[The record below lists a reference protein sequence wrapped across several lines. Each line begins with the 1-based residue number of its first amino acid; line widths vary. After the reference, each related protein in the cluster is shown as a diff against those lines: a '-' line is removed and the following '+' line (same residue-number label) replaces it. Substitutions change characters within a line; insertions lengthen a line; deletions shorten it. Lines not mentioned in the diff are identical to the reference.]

1 MLTCSI
7 DGDLKCPTLTAHCAN
22 EHPTRL
28 ACLSYRWS
36 QCRRSL
42 LTCASNIEAS
52 HFWHEQFSRSR
63 LWASGIPQG
72 SSPPRCQSNRCW
84 TVGIWWSARHNRPQ
98 PVLHLS
104 SQLRSCLIHRDKF
117 DKSLAMWVQW
127 CLMPS
132 RKPRCFWSKN
142 ADISSLKT
150 SSGSSSQRRIIPHD
164 HRDHGC
170 LKKILVP
177 IMSLTLLNL
186 GGRRGKRKLG

>member
-1 MLTCSI
+1 MLELQVKSVPKKSPDLCIKYRGLAFLTWTVFEVQTLGF
-7 DGDLKCPTLTAHCAN
+7 GD
-22 EHPTRL
+22 PTRIQPT
-28 ACLSYRWS
+28 SVS
-36 QCRRSL
+36 
-42 LTCASNIEAS
+42 
-52 HFWHEQFSRSR
+52 EQQMLISRF
-63 LWASGIPQG
+63 
-72 SSPPRCQSNRCW
+72 
-84 TVGIWWSARHNRPQ
+84 WWSARHNRPQ

-117 DKSLAMWVQW
+117 DKSPAMWVQW

-142 ADISSLKT
+142 AVISSLKT

-177 IMSLTLLNL
+177 TMSLTLLNQES
-186 GGRRGKRKLG
+186 RRAVYTRV